1 MRTQLIISLLLVATI
16 SMFAGCTTTQQ
27 NIERGSGYTFR
38 VGYPEIRLSAI
49 GVITDDDQPIIS
61 TATELIINSFIFKN
75 INNERIAE
83 VLLEIRVINK
93 ETGALYNYSET
104 INVTDNEEL
113 RASGLDSFQIQ
124 KNFQVDPGFYEVY
137 ATVTDNNSQKDISI
151 KTETSIPDPA
161 NPSVNLT
168 SILLLTK
175 DAESAA
181 DGYYPTTT
189 YDVPAKMDSLRFE
202 FQATN
207 NDSKDPLMIRAKL
220 IRFATD
226 TLPAQ
231 SMSYNNYSI
240 GSLRY
245 KGIDYR
251 DEEEIATTTRRL
263 TQPGSVYIQFTYP
276 NLERGNYRFE
286 VVTENSGGED
296 IYQARDFSIKSNNY
310 PVLSNVKELAA
321 PLSYL
326 MNDKEYRELMS
337 IEDARKLK
345 QEVDRFWLE
354 NIGNPNIAKQVIQK
368 YYDRVEQANKLFS
381 SYKEGWKT
389 DMGMIYILFGQPWYV
404 DERVRRMSWGYSYD
418 VNDFESNFFFFK
430 PKQRSKYYPF
440 DYYILNRTP
449 DYFNLEYRQK
459 QLWLTGQILTDNL

>member
-1 MRTQLIISLLLVATI
+1 MQFRPASRLLIILFMICSAAC
-16 SMFAGCTTTQQ
+16 STTQQ

-49 GVITDDDQPIIS
+49 GIITDNDQPMIS

-75 INNERIAE
+75 VSNERVAE

-104 INVTDNEEL
+104 IKVTDNEEL
-113 RASGLDSFQIQ
+113 RASGLDSFQVQ

-137 ATVTDNNSQKDISI
+137 ATVTDMNSQKDISI
-151 KTETSIPDPA
+151 KTETSIPDPD
-161 NPSVNLT
+161 NPTVNLT

-175 DAESAA
+175 DNEGVAT
-181 DGYYPTTT
+181 GYYPTTT
-189 YDVPAKMDSLRFE
+189 YDVPSKMDSLRFE

-207 NDSKDPLMIRAKL
+207 NNSDDPLMIRAKL
-220 IRFATD
+220 VRFETD

-231 SMSYNNYSI
+231 PMSYNNYSI

-251 DEEEIATTTRRL
+251 EDEEIASTTRRL
-263 TQPGSVYIQFTYP
+263 TQPGSVYIEFTYP

-286 VVTENSGGED
+286 VVTENSRGEEL
-296 IYQARDFSIKSNNY
+296 YQARDFSIKSSNY
-310 PVLSNVKELAA
+310 PVLSNVRELAA

-326 MNDKEYRELMS
+326 MNDKEYKVLMR
-337 IEDARKLK
+337 IDDDKKLK
-345 QEVDRFWLE
+345 QAVDRFWLE
-354 NIGNPNIAKQVIQK
+354 SVGNPNIARQVIQK

-404 DERVRRMSWGYSYD
+404 DETVRRMSWSYSYD
-418 VNDFESNFFFFK
+418 MNDFRTNFFFFK
-430 PKQRSKYYPF
+430 PKQRSTYYPF
-440 DYYILNRTP
+440 DYFILNRSP
-449 DYFNLEYRQK
+449 EYFNLEYRQK

>member
-1 MRTQLIISLLLVATI
+1 MSLRQSTY
-16 SMFAGCTTTQQ
+16 FALFSLFVILSACSTTQQ
-27 NIERGSGYTFR
+27 NIERGNGYTFR

-49 GVITDDDQPIIS
+49 GVISDDDQPLVS

-75 INNERIAE
+75 IENERVAE

-104 INVTDNEEL
+104 IKVTDNEEL

-124 KNFQVDPGFYEVY
+124 KNFQVDPGFYDVY
-137 ATVTDNNSQKDISI
+137 ATVTDMNSQKDISI
-151 KTETSIPDPA
+151 KTETSIPDPD
-161 NPSVNLT
+161 NPTVNLT

-175 DAESAA
+175 DNNSVTK
-181 DGYYPTTT
+181 GFYPTTT

-207 NDSKDPLMIRAKL
+207 NNSNDPLLIRAKL
-220 IRFATD
+220 IRFETD

-231 SMSYNNYSI
+231 PMSYNNYTI

-251 DEEEIATTTRRL
+251 EDEEVASTTRRL
-263 TQPGSVYIQFTYP
+263 TQPGSVYIEFTYP

-286 VVTENSGGED
+286 VTTENSGGQEL
-296 IYQARDFSIKSNNY
+296 YQARDFSIKSRNY
-310 PVLSNVKELAA
+310 PILSNVRELAA
-321 PLSYL
+321 PLAYL
-326 MNDKEYRELMS
+326 MNDKEYKALMR
-337 IEDARKLK
+337 IQGDQKLK
-345 QEVDRFWLE
+345 QAVDRFWLE
-354 NIGNPNIAKQVIQK
+354 NIGNPNIARQVIQK

-389 DMGMIYILFGQPWYV
+389 DMGMMYILFGQPWYV
-404 DERVRRMSWGYSYD
+404 DETVRRMSWSYSYD
-418 VNDFESNFFFFK
+418 INDFQTNFFFFK

-440 DYYILNRTP
+440 DYFILNRSP
-449 DYFNLEYRQK
+449 EYFNLEYRQK